1 MSNLSNFTKR
11 WLTATCAPES
21 IQTFTL
27 GLGLLHKLINE
38 NRTKQCYVIEVHNG
52 SLYVSDNMILKLA
65 TVLQKCDSKEA
76 VLLAA
81 ELLGINIFREII

>member
-27 GLGLLHKLINE
+27 GLGLIHRLVNE
-38 NRTKQCYVIEVHNG
+38 NKTKQCYVIEVPNG
-52 SLYVSDNMILKLA
+52 SLYVSDNVNLKLA

-76 VLLAA
+76 VLLSA
-81 ELLGINIFREII
+81 ELLGINSFREII